1 MATAVSDGF
10 STKEVAPAR
19 GLAYWREMVSA
30 TFVPLEIIPAASQ
43 VAPTGFVGAVAVREI
58 GSLRIA
64 RVRASPM
71 FAKRSDRHIEASPD
85 DDYFLA
91 MHLRGMARA
100 TQNGRQLSLAPGDVA
115 LFDSTR
121 PYEIEFQAAGAF
133 EHLIYRIPRLDLEAR
148 YPQIERATA
157 VRIPAASFE
166 GRLAAPYLR
175 TLAALPLPAPASN
188 LERTAAAALEVLSAA
203 LAAAAGIEP
212 ADFSRHTQLLTRIKQ
227 RMILRLDDPCL
238 SPTVIA
244 QECFISVRQLHRVFA
259 QDGTSFGAFVREQ
272 RLRQCRIDLAD
283 TRLANRPIASIA
295 ARWGFPSAA
304 HFTRAFRA
312 RYGVA
317 PRGFRREAHER
328 ATHRD

>member
-1 MATAVSDGF
+1 MSDGF

-19 GLAYWREMVSA
+19 SLAYWREMVSA
-30 TFVPLEIIPAASQ
+30 TFVPLEIVPATSQ
-43 VAPTGFVGAVAVREI
+43 VAPVGFAGAVAVREI

-64 RVRASPM
+64 RVRANPM
-71 FAKRSDRHIEASPD
+71 LAKRTDRHIESSLD

-100 TQNGRQLSLAPGDVA
+100 TQNGRELSLAPGDVA

-121 PYEIEFQAAGAF
+121 PYEIEFQAAGVF

-148 YPQIERATA
+148 YPEIERATA

-175 TLAALPLPAPASN
+175 TLAALPLPAPTAN
-188 LERTAAAALEVLSAA
+188 VERTSAAALEVLSAA
-203 LAAAAGIEP
+203 LAAAAGIDRAES
-212 ADFSRHTQLLTRIKQ
+212 SRHTQLLTRIKQ
-227 RMILRLDDPCL
+227 RVILRLDDADL
-238 SPTVIA
+238 SPVTIA

-259 QDGTSFGAFVREQ
+259 QDSTTFGAFVREQ
-272 RLRQCRIDLAD
+272 RLRRCRLDLAD
-283 TRLANRPIASIA
+283 RRLTNRPIASIA

-312 RYGVA
+312 RYGIA
-317 PRGFRREAHER
+317 PRVFRREAHASA
-328 ATHRD
+328 ATYD